1 MRIYSPLFIALRVIG
16 YSLLM
21 LAMAEVIRFDA
32 LYPMEEG
39 FFGEIS
45 FTEILQEILLF
56 FLVVFYFLLG
66 KRNKSVQ
73 PVANL
78 VALFFLISLIREF
91 NFLFS
96 GWVYPALG
104 VLALA
109 GWLAVRDYKKL
120 NPATRIFFE
129 QPASAWLFSGILAT
143 YVFSRL
149 FGRSKFWLLL
159 YSEENYRLAKAAVE
173 EGTELLGYSL
183 ILIGAVEFFIAW
195 GTPKK
200 ERKK

>member
-1 MRIYSPLFIALRVIG
+1 MRIYSPLFIAFRVIG
-16 YSLLM
+16 YSLLV
-21 LAMAEVIRFDA
+21 LLMAEVIRFDA

-45 FTEILQEILLF
+45 FTEILQEIILFLLIILF
-56 FLVVFYFLLG
+56 FFLG
-66 KRNKSVQ
+66 NKYKRVQ

-78 VALFFLISLIREF
+78 VALFFLISFIREF
-91 NFLFS
+91 NFLIS

-104 VLALA
+104 VMAFA
-109 GWLAVRDYKKL
+109 GWLVVRDFKKL

-129 QPASAWLFSGILAT
+129 QPASAWLFSGILVT

-195 GTPKK
+195 GIPKK
-200 ERKK
+200 EEKK